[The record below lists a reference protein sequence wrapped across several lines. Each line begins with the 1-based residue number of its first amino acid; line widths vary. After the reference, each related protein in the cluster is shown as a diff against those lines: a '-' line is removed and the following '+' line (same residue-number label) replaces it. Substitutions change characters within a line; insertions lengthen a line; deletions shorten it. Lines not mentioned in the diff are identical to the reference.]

1 MVNQN
6 GERILFMLSSP
17 LKHLRIMTVIM
28 IVSLFLQYELGIA
41 TIMAN
46 TDSIP
51 PFSFSITVF
60 RNALEQVGG
69 VALLHAGFGAWLVII
84 SVINLFLALK
94 TKIRKVQIFGVLSFL
109 SIVIAAGGG
118 LFFVLSGFQNDNAS
132 HAMATNFIL
141 SFTFSFIELY
151 YARPSSN

>member
-1 MVNQN
+1 MP
-6 GERILFMLSSP
+6 SSP
-17 LKHLRIMTVIM
+17 LKHLRVITLVM

-41 TIMAN
+41 TIIAN
-46 TDSIP
+46 PASIP
-51 PFSFSITVF
+51 PFGFSIISF

-69 VALLHAGFGAWLVII
+69 VALLHAGFGGWLGIV
-84 SVINLFLALK
+84 SVVNLVLALR
-94 TKIRKVQIFGVLSFL
+94 TKIRKVQIFGILSFL

-151 YARPSSN
+151 YTRLVSN